1 MAIDVRRRCQRG
13 VGIAPEGI
21 DQHIPRAGDRRT
33 GLGAHCCIVSAPSR
47 HTEGEGASCHA
58 IVLAGRVALCNRGAA
73 AQVNARGTAQ
83 HHLAVAAAQLHQRTV
98 AAVDDL
104 AVAVHPQPAAVC
116 IQQSIHLQAVTRGQA
131 DASHLLSAG
140 VDGAEHMQAA
150 AIDAERNVARLQRV
164 GHGQVALLELEAA
177 GTEEAARIQL
187 AIQAGEVGKLLRA
200 QQQCAAVIG
209 HRAATGGLATTRA
222 TTQGPGQVDAARVLA
237 QRIGGDPPCA
247 VVRCRDVDAR
257 TRGGQHVALAGGEF
271 NVAAPAVLVQI
282 VHADAT
288 PGQVDAGVAAQHHV
302 AVRPGLQAARGQR
315 HGGVDQDIACLQPQF
330 GAQRVVPPGLA
341 GAADAQITPAA
352 YLQGASRRAGQQRC
366 LDVQCAA
373 AVLPTRAGLVGAL
386 GLVDIQRALAG
397 ELHLVRGPQRDAVEP
412 EHLAVGRHFRTGACI
427 GRAAEDQRARVE
439 LELSMAEPI
448 DHRRARRL
456 RGTVG
461 QHRRYR
467 LCAIPHQR
475 VGIDAGLVTGLAVAM
490 DGRRPQHQLAQA
502 AVAGGR
508 IAGVQVHAAEYID
521 CVARGQA
528 QCLQCGRAKRGIAP
542 QQLLQGLLVQRQ
554 PLRQRTLCGHRL
566 QRCSITEV
574 DGGHRQAQPACAI
587 ADIVAQLEP
596 ALGTDIDAALGQ
608 QPGLPGAAVAAAGA
622 HIDRHPGGRAP
633 RQQVGL
639 AVGHGQHARGRVELH
654 QIAIGGVVAGLSTPD
669 RTDHGALL
677 DHHARATG
685 CCAQDH
691 LRGAQRCTGTNQHA
705 AAFRSPIQR
714 AGQSGVRTQGHTDHQ
729 ARGLQRRERVG
740 ENGRHAARAGALACT
755 QHFQRARATIAD
767 HRHRTAEA
775 LAASLGRETCHA
787 LHAQCVC
794 GAQTCTG
801 AQRQPQRAGVH
812 RLHAARD
819 ATARR
824 IVLHERVVAGFVV
837 AGVAAHHIGRG
848 QHQVRPQRRCGRPK
862 PLRLLA
868 ADFPRAGSGG
878 GGQRLLRALR
888 PHFYPERAR
897 LQRVGRR
904 QQRIGARRQARHPF
918 RHRDALADARV
929 GAAVGQAQRRDAVA
943 V

>member
-1 MAIDVRRRCQRG
+1 MGRGRREAIIDAAVDAEVARCAQHQRSRLAESTAQGVIAIGLRTLAVAGPVQVAAHGQGAGGIVGRYLAHDLHARPQAHLAQCRSARRQIGVAEGGVHPCLVVRIDHRVQPLLGDQLRPMAIDVRRRCQRG

-21 DQHIPRAGDRRT
+21 DQHIPRAVPRRGT
-33 GLGAHCCIVSAPSR
+33 LRVKVPA
-47 HTEGEGASCHA
+47 CHA

-302 AVRPGLQAARGQR
+302 A
-315 HGGVDQDIACLQPQF
+315 PQF

-412 EHLAVGRHFRTGACI
+412 EHLAVGRHFRTGARSTI
-427 GRAAEDQRARVE
+427 AA
-439 LELSMAEPI
+439 
-448 DHRRARRL
+448 
-456 RGTVG
+456 
-461 QHRRYR
+461 
-467 LCAIPHQR
+467 
-475 VGIDAGLVTGLAVAM
+475 
-490 DGRRPQHQLAQA
+490 
-502 AVAGGR
+502 
-508 IAGVQVHAAEYID
+508 
-521 CVARGQA
+521 
-528 QCLQCGRAKRGIAP
+528 
-542 QQLLQGLLVQRQ
+542 
-554 PLRQRTLCGHRL
+554 
-566 QRCSITEV
+566 
-574 DGGHRQAQPACAI
+574 
-587 ADIVAQLEP
+587 
-596 ALGTDIDAALGQ
+596 
-608 QPGLPGAAVAAAGA
+608 PGAC
-622 HIDRHPGGRAP
+622 
-633 RQQVGL
+633 
-639 AVGHGQHARGRVELH
+639 
-654 QIAIGGVVAGLSTPD
+654 GVPSVSTVDTACVPSHTSLS
-669 RTDHGALL
+669 
-677 DHHARATG
+677 
-685 CCAQDH
+685 
-691 LRGAQRCTGTNQHA
+691 
-705 AAFRSPIQR
+705 
-714 AGQSGVRTQGHTDHQ
+714 
-729 ARGLQRRERVG
+729 E
-740 ENGRHAARAGALACT
+740 
-755 QHFQRARATIAD
+755 
-767 HRHRTAEA
+767 
-775 LAASLGRETCHA
+775 
-787 LHAQCVC
+787 
-794 GAQTCTG
+794 
-801 AQRQPQRAGVH
+801 
-812 RLHAARD
+812 
-819 ATARR
+819 
-824 IVLHERVVAGFVV
+824 
-837 AGVAAHHIGRG
+837 
-848 QHQVRPQRRCGRPK
+848 
-862 PLRLLA
+862 
-868 ADFPRAGSGG
+868 
-878 GGQRLLRALR
+878 
-888 PHFYPERAR
+888 
-897 LQRVGRR
+897 
-904 QQRIGARRQARHPF
+904 
-918 RHRDALADARV
+918 
-929 GAAVGQAQRRDAVA
+929 
-943 V
+943 